1 MPDSLE
7 TRWTRTIDLDELAG
21 KSRTVVRLDGKQIA
35 LFATPD
41 GIFACNNRCPHE
53 GYPLREG
60 SLGADGDSC
69 ILTCNWH
76 NWKFDL
82 RDGANLYGGDRL
94 RTYPARVADGA
105 VWLDLADPPPAQ
117 RRASIMANLRDAFD
131 DEDYERMARELARL
145 RLAGGELTAAL
156 AAAIGWSHDRLEFG
170 WTHAYAGAADWLA
183 LHDMPARDD
192 EARLACILEPIAH
205 IARDVLREGNY
216 PYPPGERA
224 FDEDGFVAAI
234 KAEDEATAAAMIRG
248 ALAAGHGFA
257 ALERGFTRAALL
269 HYADFGHC
277 LIYVAKAGSLIERLG
292 EGVALPL
299 LLSLAR
305 NILKASREDLIPE
318 FRGYAKALAAWSR
331 DGRSPPAVSG
341 YRGLNVDMAL
351 ALTAGAGG
359 ADPLAL
365 YDALLAANAD
375 SMLRFDTR
383 YQSRSDLGMKDNVGW
398 LDFTHG
404 LTFAQAVR
412 RQCTRF
418 PELWPS
424 GLLQM
429 ACFAGRNAR
438 YTTDEVDVSSW
449 RVADRDAFFAGT
461 IDMLLDHGQ
470 PEPIIAVH
478 LLKTTLAAREEVAH
492 ALSPDTAELVTAAL
506 NRFLHT
512 PMKRKHV
519 RRAVRQAVDFVA
531 LDG

>member
-1 MPDSLE
+1 MPDSLD
-7 TRWTRTIDLDELAG
+7 TRWTRVLALDELVG
-21 KSRTVVRLDGKQIA
+21 KGRAVVRLDGRQIA
-35 LFATPD
+35 LFATAQ
-41 GIFACNNRCPHE
+41 GVFACNNRCPHE

-60 SLGADGDSC
+60 SLGADGDPC
-69 ILTCNWH
+69 VLTCNWH

-94 RTYPARVADGA
+94 RTYPVRVTEGS
-105 VWLDLADPPPAQ
+105 VWLDLADPPPAT
-117 RRASIMANLRDAFD
+117 RRAAIMANLRDAFD

-145 RLAGGELTAAL
+145 RLVGGELTAAL
-156 AAAIGWSHDRLEFG
+156 AEAICWAHDRLEFG

-183 LHDMPARDD
+183 LHDMPGRDD
-192 EARLACILEPIAH
+192 ETRLVCVLETVAH
-205 IARDVLREGNY
+205 IARDVLREGVY
-216 PYPPGERA
+216 PYPLGERA
-224 FDEDGFVAAI
+224 WDEDGFVGALD
-234 KAEDEATAAAMIRG
+234 AEDEATAAAMIRG
-248 ALAAGHGFA
+248 ALAAGQGFA

-277 LIYVAKAGSLIERLG
+277 LIYVAKVGALIGRLG
-292 EGVALPL
+292 DGVALPL

-318 FRGYAKALAAWSR
+318 FRGYARALAAWSH
-331 DGRSPPAVSG
+331 DAGAVPAASD
-341 YRGLNVDMAL
+341 YRGLNVDRAL
-351 ALTAGAGG
+351 ALTARAGG

-375 SMLRFDTR
+375 SMLHFDTR
-383 YQSRSDLGMKDNVGW
+383 YQTRSDLGFKHNVGW

-404 LTFAQAVR
+404 ITFAQAVR

-418 PELWPS
+418 PELWPQ

-429 ACFAGRNAR
+429 ACFPGRNAR
-438 YTTDEVDVSSW
+438 YIAADVDVAHW
-449 RVADRDAFFAGT
+449 HVTDRDSFFAGMV
-461 IDMLLDHGQ
+461 DMLFDHGQ

-478 LLKTTLAAREEVAH
+478 LLKTTLAARDEAAH
-492 ALSPDTAELVTAAL
+492 ALAPETAALVAAAL

-519 RRAVRQAVDFVA
+519 RRTVRQAADFVA